1 MGRLA
6 LPLGSFGEI
15 QVKEVG
21 SSFEA
26 RCRYRRM
33 DGTYSDVRRRRKGRD
48 RAKQAV
54 RDAISDMLAASPAGT
69 VLTAQSQFGDAA
81 DLWLSEY
88 RADAEQGIYS
98 FGTVDTYADV
108 LRNHVRPA
116 LGNLRLFEVRPPVI
130 NALCQSILKANSLS
144 LARHV
149 RAVIGNV
156 MTYAVQVGAVEA
168 NPVREIAPLTERK
181 AKTKRKKA
189 RALTA
194 EELLDLLAK
203 LDADEEA
210 LRWDLPDLVRLFV
223 ATGERRGEALGAHWS
238 DFDPEKQVLTMTGN
252 IISARG
258 KGTIRNKGKSEASD
272 REISLPDW
280 CVRMLQER
288 YATIGEVDPDKPIFT
303 NTRGGYLNASNLTN
317 RVWVPFRRRA
327 GFEWVTF
334 HTFRKTVATLL
345 DDAGLTAR
353 QVADVLGHSHPSM
366 TLNTYM
372 GRGQVSRAGAEA
384 LSLVVK
390 TADPKVGDK
399 LANRSAEDSGG
410 QAKSEA

>member
-1 MGRLA
+1 MSPNTTSKCRDEVSAASLHPHGRASVLTPSTWRSPHQLVSKGA
-6 LPLGSFGEI
+6 TADVSG
-15 QVKEVG
+15 
-21 SSFEA
+21 
-26 RCRYRRM
+26 RCRHPSLPPLTRA
-33 DGTYSDVRRRRKGRD
+33 DSPCGGRWGED
-48 RAKQAV
+48 RAATTEPQPM
-54 RDAISDMLAASPAGT
+54 RLSP
-69 VLTAQSQFGDAA
+69 SP
-81 DLWLSEY
+81 
-88 RADAEQGIYS
+88 
-98 FGTVDTYADV
+98 
-108 LRNHVRPA
+108 PA
-116 LGNLRLFEVRPPVI
+116 LGNIRLFEIRPPVI
-130 NALCQSILKANSLS
+130 NALCQSVLKANSLS

-156 MTYAVQVGAVEA
+156 MTYAVQAGAVDR

-181 AKTKRKKA
+181 AKTKRRKA

-210 LRWDLPDLVRLFV
+210 LRWDLPGLVRLFV

-238 DFDPEKQVLTMTGN
+238 DFDPENQVLTMTGN

-258 KGTIRNKGKSEASD
+258 RGTIRNKGKSEAAD
-272 REISLPDW
+272 REIPLPDW

-288 YATIGEVDPDKPIFT
+288 YAAIGDVDPDKPIFT
-303 NTRGGYLNASNLTN
+303 NTQGGYLNASNLTN
-317 RVWVPFRRRA
+317 RVWVPFRKRA

-366 TLNTYM
+366 TLNNYM

-390 TADPKVGDK
+390 TADPKIGDK
-399 LANRSAEDSGG
+399 LANRLPDDASGDDE
-410 QAKSEA
+410 SEA